1 MAKDFI
7 DFCGALLADQR
18 SASTR
23 EIRTVVVLAGRGVA
37 HVAGTEN
44 LRFFAVIKFE
54 PAIKNVE
61 RTFPQPRVFEPLGVP
76 NDAAIDLVHLF
87 ESTILHDERQDLA
100 ANSAGAIGD
109 NGFVFEV
116 VIGTALEHFDKF
128 GSCFYWRDN
137 SVLEFADRCFVFI
150 SSIKEDHVVS
160 TRCDKFIDFGRRQVN
175 TSTNDAVFID
185 NDFFRNTKGHDLV
198 AHANLQ
204 TRELV
209 ATPFGPL
216 VLHVFER
223 REVLHDPDVALDLIE
238 GSAHGSVDPIFR
250 DQNTTT

>member
-23 EIRTVVVLAGRGVA
+23 EIRTVVVFAGRGVA

-116 VIGTALEHFDKF
+116 VVRPALEHFDKL
-128 GSCFYWRDN
+128 GSCFNRRNDCI
-137 SVLEFADRCFVFI
+137 LEFADRCLIFI
-150 SSIKEDHVVS
+150 ATVKEDHFIS
-160 TRCDKFIDFGRRQVN
+160 TRCDKLIHFGWRQVN
-175 TSTNDAVFID
+175 TAANDSSFIND
-185 NDFFRNTKGHDLV
+185 NFFRNTKSHDFI
-198 AHANLQ
+198 ANSYLQ
-204 TRELV
+204 TWKLIAASFR
-209 ATPFGPL
+209 PF
-216 VLHVFER
+216 VLHVFEGG
-223 REVLHDPDVALDLIE
+223 EVLHHPDVSLDLVE
-238 GSAHGSVDPIFR
+238 
-250 DQNTTT
+250 